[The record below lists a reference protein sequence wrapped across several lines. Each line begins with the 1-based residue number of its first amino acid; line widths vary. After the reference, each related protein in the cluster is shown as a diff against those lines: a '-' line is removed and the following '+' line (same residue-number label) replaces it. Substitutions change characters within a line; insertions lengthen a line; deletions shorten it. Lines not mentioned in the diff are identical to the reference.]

1 MSCLLNLPG
10 LGLHLPVADGGNLY
24 LFALILALPQLP
36 PPHFKN
42 IVWVAGVL
50 VPVVSLNC
58 CCLSMQ
64 NNGLVVRFGR
74 LKFAHHRRRRDEE
87 EISFI

>member
-10 LGLHLPVADGGNLY
+10 LGHHLPVADGGNLY
-24 LFALILALPQLP
+24 LFAIILALPQLP

-50 VPVVSLNC
+50 VPVVSLPELLL
-58 CCLSMQ
+58 LSLYAKQ
-64 NNGLVVRFGR
+64 WPRGAFRS
-74 LKFAHHRRRRDEE
+74 A
-87 EISFI
+87 

>member
-10 LGLHLPVADGGNLY
+10 LGHHLPVADGGNLY

-50 VPVVSLNC
+50 VPVVSL
-58 CCLSMQ
+58 SMQ

>member
-10 LGLHLPVADGGNLY
+10 LGHHLPVADGGNLY

-50 VPVVSLNC
+50 VPVVSLPELL
-58 CCLSMQ
+58 LSLYAKQ
-64 NNGLVVRFGR
+64 WPRGAFRS
-74 LKFAHHRRRRDEE
+74 A
-87 EISFI
+87 

>member
-10 LGLHLPVADGGNLY
+10 LGHHLPVADGGNLY

-50 VPVVSLNC
+50 VPVVSLPS
-58 CCLSMQ
+58 LYAKQWPHGAFRS
-64 NNGLVVRFGR
+64 
-74 LKFAHHRRRRDEE
+74 A
-87 EISFI
+87 